1 MGVMPCCWIAATFLF
16 TISSV
21 SPKISRRSLW
31 PTTTYSTFNFS
42 QKDRR
47 HFASE
52 RTAVFPVTVLSPD
65 LEVEVFALDQRLHT
79 PDVRERRVNAH
90 VDLLKDVL
98 WQQVVQLLHG
108 LDGLEVVEVHLPVA

>member
-1 MGVMPCCWIAATFLF
+1 MLLDSGHLLVDHLVGLAENLATLA
-16 TISSV
+16 V
-21 SPKISRRSLW
+21 ADDHVLDVQLL
-31 PTTTYSTFNFS
+31 

-47 HFASE
+47 HFTSE
-52 RTAVFPVTVLSPD
+52 RTAVFPVTVLGTDP
-65 LEVEVFALDQRLHT
+65 EVEIFAVDQRLHT
-79 PDVRERRVNAH
+79 PNIRERRVNTH